1 MSTEHKEHKTRLI
14 DTDFGK
20 LEVLIGYNEHRED
33 VPLRLEVFHGT
44 HYFNDSQWDVELTS
58 IEIVVP
64 HGMAVDILPM
74 LNDKQKQW
82 FVENIYD

>member
-1 MSTEHKEHKTRLI
+1 MNTEHKTKLI

-20 LEVLIGYNEHRED
+20 LEVLIAYNEKTEPRMRVE
-33 VPLRLEVFHGT
+33 EGHGL
-44 HYFNDSQWDVELTS
+44 HLIDESECDIELTS

-74 LNDKQKQW
+74 LNKKQKDW
-82 FVENIYD
+82 FINNID